1 MKKREG
7 RGRMERKGLENT
19 EEGEEFVNVFL
30 KKENIS
36 KCVYQGCNSFEG
48 TQARKLLKKVNELEE
63 AVMKLDPVKIQ
74 KTLPFVATLGMFNKV
89 VESCFGQNLD
99 PKYKEFIKTFSQQ
112 YRTLKI

>member
-1 MKKREG
+1 M
-7 RGRMERKGLENT
+7 
-19 EEGEEFVNVFL
+19 
-30 KKENIS
+30 
-36 KCVYQGCNSFEG
+36 
-48 TQARKLLKKVNELEE
+48 NELEE

-112 YRTLKI
+112 YRTLNISITPKVSGCNVLKAMFSNYIL